1 MVESILNRILDF
13 LARRLILY
21 FSKIPVNVFTND
33 PYIKDLVLK
42 ISCTPVIFGGGIEKV
57 VLGQNVKLVNTLLNV
72 ASGSICIGDNTF
84 FGHNVMVIT
93 GTHEVMK
100 TGIERHDY
108 PETGRD
114 IRIGR
119 GVWIA
124 SGAIILGPCE
134 IGDNTVVSAGSV
146 VCGGIL
152 EPNSVYAGIPAR
164 KIRHILST

>member
-1 MVESILNRILDF
+1 MIGSILNRALDF
-13 LARRLILY
+13 LARRLLSY
-21 FSKIPVNVFTND
+21 FSKIPVHVFAND
-33 PYIKDLVLK
+33 PHIRDLVYK
-42 ISCTPVIFGGGIEKV
+42 ISCTPVVFGGGVEKV
-57 VLGQNVKLVNTLLNV
+57 VLGRNVKLVNTLLNV
-72 ASGSICIGDNTF
+72 ASGNICIGDDTF

-93 GTHEVMK
+93 GIHDILK

-108 PETGRD
+108 PEVGRD

-134 IGDNTVVSAGSV
+134 IGDNAVVSAGSV
-146 VCGGIL
+146 VCGGVL

-164 KIRHILST
+164 KVRQIFST